1 MRVVFLTS
9 RMPYPP
15 EGGDRFRVY
24 HLIRT
29 AAEAGHEVHLVT
41 FDSAERSPEDVR
53 PLTRLL
59 ASIRVVRLPRIL
71 STFRSAQA
79 LTSRVPL
86 QAAYYR
92 SSRMRQRVGEALRRA
107 CPDVVVTHLF
117 RMAPYALD
125 LMESHRAR
133 WILDLTDVISAGIER
148 SLPYRSGPDLWLY
161 REEMRR
167 IERFEALIAPRFD
180 ECWVISEAERAV
192 LHRIAPAAT
201 ITVVPNGLATLPE
214 GGAPL
219 ILSANGS
226 NRNGAYSNGSGDNG
240 DRARL
245 LFLGFHEV
253 FHNRDAVRFLV
264 QDIFPR
270 VRSAVPEA
278 TLDLAGKGSEALGS
292 WARGPGVNVVGYV
305 PRLEDAFDRA
315 TVFVA
320 PHRFAAGV
328 QNKVVHAL
336 ATGTPVVT
344 TPIVREGLMP
354 IPDGVLRVGETAD
367 DIAGH
372 VIELIRDHASASA
385 LAERGRA
392 WARATF
398 TWDVA
403 LDALE
408 ASAPSRERQ
417 GTEPLLAA
425 GV

>member
-1 MRVVFLTS
+1 
-9 RMPYPP
+9 MPYPP

-41 FDSAERSPEDVR
+41 FDSAERTPEEVR

-59 ASIRVVRLPRIL
+59 ASIRVVQMPRIL
-71 STFRSAQA
+71 SAFRSAQA
-79 LTSRVPL
+79 IPSHLPL

-92 SSRMRQRVGEALRRA
+92 SSRMRQCVKEALRRA
-107 CPDVVVTHLF
+107 CPEVIVTHLF
-117 RMAPYALD
+117 RMAPYALER
-125 LMESHRAR
+125 MESHPAR

-167 IERFEALIAPRFD
+167 IVRFEALIAPQFD

-192 LHRIAPAAT
+192 LHRIAPAAS
-201 ITVVPNGLATLPE
+201 ITVVPNGLATLP
-214 GGAPL
+214 APT
-219 ILSANGS
+219 IPVTAAAHRVHGS
-226 NRNGAYSNGSGDNG
+226 NGTVLTTGR

-264 QDIFPR
+264 QEIVPR
-270 VRSAVPEA
+270 VRAAVPDA

-336 ATGTPVVT
+336 ATGTPVVS
-344 TPIVREGLMP
+344 TPAVRDGLMP
-354 IPDGVLRVGETAD
+354 VPEGVMRVGESAD
-367 DIAGH
+367 EIAGH
-372 VIELIRDHASASA
+372 VIELIRDPAGAAA

-392 WARATF
+392 WATATF

-403 LDALE
+403 LEALE
-408 ASAPSRERQ
+408 TSAPTRDRQ
-417 GTEPLLAA
+417 GTASLLVA